1 MPSCLERP
9 KACCHFKGAGP
20 NQLWSLAWER
30 PQWYQCAMIALH
42 EIDKF
47 YGKQDV
53 LKKASLQVG
62 PGDRIGLV
70 GPNGAGKSTIL
81 NLILGRIEPD
91 CGSVFKSKNLRLG
104 YLPQDLIQLSGQTVL
119 ELAMDTGE
127 RLSEVEEELE
137 SVHQALAQGPDM
149 DELDELLARQGQLQT
164 IFEMLGGYDLQ
175 ARAEKVLDGLGFK
188 PEQLGRDVSELSGGW
203 LMRAAL
209 ARILLSAPDLILLD
223 EPTNHLD
230 LESMLWL
237 EGQLAQSPA
246 SLLLVSHDRV
256 FLDKVVNRIVEVD
269 LGQLFT
275 YGGNYSDYLNQRE
288 ARIKAQW
295 SAYFAQ
301 QERIKE
307 IQNFIDRNRS
317 NAARGKQVQGRIK
330 MLDKMDMVEPP
341 QSHEEL
347 SMELPK
353 AERSAKVV
361 VELLDVTQSYGG
373 DPIYQGLNFKVQ
385 RGDRLALLGR
395 NGEGK
400 STLLKL
406 LAGLTPPTRGRR
418 LVGGRVKMGVFSQHA
433 MEDLNPSND
442 VLTELASVCGMTAIS
457 RLRSVLGCFLF
468 PGEEVFKKVGVLS
481 GGEKS
486 RLVLAKLFMTG
497 PNVLLLDEPTN
508 HLDIRGR
515 QVLEDALRK
524 FDGTIVLVSHERHL
538 INAIANKVAH
548 VAGGRV
554 EPFPG
559 NYDDFMRLWKK
570 RLKSPAAE
578 LEPESGAA
586 AAADKAQAKSGKK
599 NPNRKRAEA
608 EARNAL
614 YKKMKPLKDEF
625 TQVEKKVE
633 QTTEKLDELTA
644 LLVDPEVYADSTRF
658 QKLSMDHAKTKDKLD
673 KLTARWEEL
682 AIELEEAGL

>member
-1 MPSCLERP
+1 MQP
-9 KACCHFKGAGP
+9 A
-20 NQLWSLAWER
+20 NWSLAPGS
-30 PQWYQCAMIALH
+30 PQWYQCAMITLH

-47 YGKQDV
+47 YGRQDV

-81 NLILGRIEPD
+81 NLILGKLEPD
-91 CGSVFKSKNLRLG
+91 GGSVFRAKNLRLG
-104 YLPQDLIQLSGQTVL
+104 YLPQDLIQLTGQTVL

-127 RLSEVEEELE
+127 RLSEVEAELE
-137 SVHQALAQGPDM
+137 AVHHALAQGPDT
-149 DELDELLARQGQLQT
+149 DELEELLARQGQLQT
-164 IFEMLGGYDLQ
+164 IFEMLGGYDLK
-175 ARAEKVLDGLGFK
+175 ARAEKVLGGLGFK
-188 PEQLGRDVSELSGGW
+188 EELFNQDVSVLSGGW

-209 ARILLSAPDLILLD
+209 ARILLSAPDMILLD

-269 LGQLFT
+269 LGRLYT

-288 ARIKAQW
+288 TRIKAQW
-295 SAYFAQ
+295 SAYYAQ

-330 MLDKMDMVEPP
+330 MLDKMEMVEPP
-341 QSHEEL
+341 QTHEEL
-347 SMELPK
+347 SLELPK

-361 VELLDVTQSYGG
+361 VELEDVTQSYGG
-373 DPIYQGLNFKVQ
+373 DPVYTGLNFKVQ

-406 LAGLTPPTRGRR
+406 LAGLTPPGKGRR

-433 MEDLNPSND
+433 LEDLNPDND
-442 VLTELASVCGMTAIS
+442 VLSELASVVGLTAIS

-468 PGEEVFKKVGVLS
+468 PGDEVFKKVSVLS

-486 RLVLAKLFMTG
+486 RLVLAKLFMQA

-538 INAIANKVAH
+538 INAVANKTAY

-554 EPFPG
+554 ETFPG
-559 NYDDFMRLWKK
+559 TYDDFMRLWKN
-570 RLKSPAAE
+570 RLKGQEAE
-578 LEPESGAA
+578 LGEQPEPSASPNG
-586 AAADKAQAKSGKK
+586 KTQAKGGKK
-599 NPNRKRAEA
+599 NVSQKRAEA

-625 TQVEKKVE
+625 AAVESKVEK
-633 QTTEKLDELTA
+633 TTERLDELTA
-644 LLVDPEVYADSTRF
+644 LLVDPEVYADSSRF
-658 QKLSMDHAKTKDKLD
+658 QKLSMEHARTKDKLE
-673 KLTARWEEL
+673 KLTSRWEEL